1 MSAPRGDAAALVG
14 WCSACGQPHE
24 RHPRLVRCPRC
35 GAATTSTA
43 PLDAWR
49 SSCVARDARRLARL
63 ALWPPT
69 LAPTRALR
77 RCVKCELDH
86 FVATRACPRCG
97 DETVGLDLAAAVAAA
112 GAAEATLAPLRSAGW
127 NFTVATLAVWSVAL
141 VFVARTAYYYYGPLR
156 VALSVVY
163 HAAGALLLQVAIVFV
178 VRAVRLRG
186 SSPPADATPPPTP
199 GALERVR
206 RELIVPYFDRH
217 GLQARGSVVP
227 ALREVDLLTLAL
239 AEKGVHVPPERMRP
253 LLVACAL
260 LRDLERLERRLAE
273 ERERQEGIDLV
284 LAYAR
289 AVSPGEDQVALALL
303 AELVADEEGD
313 VDPTTL
319 APRLAAARDELR
331 LRGFIQDLEQR
342 RPT

>member
-1 MSAPRGDAAALVG
+1 VS
-14 WCSACGQPHE
+14 
-24 RHPRLVRCPRC
+24 CPRC
-35 GAATTSTA
+35 GAATTSSA

-49 SSCVARDARRLARL
+49 SSFAARDARRLARL

-97 DETVGLDLAAAVAAA
+97 DETVGLDLAAAIGAA

-127 NFTVATLAVWSVAL
+127 NFTVAALAVWTVAL
-141 VFVARTAYYYYGPLR
+141 VFVARTAYYYGPLR

-163 HAAGALLLQVAIVFV
+163 HAAGALLLQTAIVFV
-178 VRAVRLRG
+178 ARAVRMRG
-186 SSPPADATPPPTP
+186 TPPPADATPPPTP

-289 AVSPGEDQVALALL
+289 SVSPGEDAVALALL

-313 VDPTTL
+313 VDPTAL

-331 LRGFIQDLEQR
+331 LRGFVLDLMQR
-342 RPT
+342 RAQQPPADEA